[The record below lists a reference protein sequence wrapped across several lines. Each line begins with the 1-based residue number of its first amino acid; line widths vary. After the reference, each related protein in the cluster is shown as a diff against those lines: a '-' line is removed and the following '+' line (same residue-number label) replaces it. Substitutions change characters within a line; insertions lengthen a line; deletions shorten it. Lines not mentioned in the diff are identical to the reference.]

1 MEHVMSP
8 PQPYLP
14 PKKNNIKTMVL
25 PKIEFDLGSLVQ
37 CQYN

>member
-1 MEHVMSP
+1 MEEHEIQRIKMEHVMSP

-25 PKIEFDLGSLVQ
+25 P
-37 CQYN
+37 